1 MRRFVIVLAMLLASG
16 CGTNPPYRE
25 PKGLI
30 EANSVSI
37 KSWSV
42 FPMCKPN
49 GVRGPYSQIACEA
62 KLFGVDDRWVIQ
74 INARLSL
81 GEHTIRAGCVHG
93 TLRSDKPPSA
103 DARYDIQQYK
113 VRFDT
118 DAFYRLEAYW
128 DADVCKVRMV
138 DMATGAE
145 FALGDPLPLPA
156 GVPVDEMDGAAAVLP
171 R

>member
-1 MRRFVIVLAMLLASG
+1 MRRFVIVLAMLFISG

-93 TLRSDKPPSA
+93 TLRSDEPPSA

-128 DADVCKVRMV
+128 DADVCRVRMV
-138 DMATGAE
+138 DVATGAE
-145 FALGDPLPLPA
+145 FALGDPLPRSPD
-156 GVPVDEMDGAAAVLP
+156 VPLDETDGSAAVLP
-171 R
+171 H

>member
-1 MRRFVIVLAMLLASG
+1 MRRFVIVLAMLFISG

-42 FPMCKPN
+42 VPMCKPN

-93 TLRSDKPPSA
+93 TLSSDKPPSA

-128 DADVCKVRMV
+128 DADVCRVRMV
-138 DMATGAE
+138 DVATGAE
-145 FALGDPLPLPA
+145 FSLGEPQPLP
-156 GVPVDEMDGAAAVLP
+156 VTYQAAAMDVSGHTMP